1 MIASV
6 SYIEESFKKYN
17 HQIFDDCL
25 PIPVIK
31 LSRAKTRL
39 GQMAYKRKVRLGHIK
54 YYDFRISISTAYDLL
69 QDALDDVI
77 IHEMIH
83 YYIAYKGIRD
93 SSAHGKM
100 FRSLMSVVNTRH
112 GRHVSVSV
120 KQRNLKE
127 MVEP

>member
-1 MIASV
+1 
-6 SYIEESFKKYN
+6 
-17 HQIFDDCL
+17 
-25 PIPVIK
+25 
-31 LSRAKTRL
+31 
-39 GQMAYKRKVRLGHIK
+39 
-54 YYDFRISISTAYDLL
+54 
-69 QDALDDVI
+69 
-77 IHEMIH
+77 MIH

-93 SSAHGKM
+93 SSAHGKI